1 LLYIDLTVV
10 GYALYYIL
18 PAYVANAMPTLFG
31 GKTLID
37 LDRRFIDGRPIF
49 GEHKTIRGF
58 IIGLV
63 AGVAVAFVQGS
74 LIIGSV
80 LTLGALLGDLGGAF
94 IKRRLNFSPGQPFPI
109 LDQLDF
115 IAGAFLLVS
124 LVSAPSLETIFFIT
138 VLTPFLHIL
147 TNTCA
152 YLLRIKDVPW

>member
-1 LLYIDLTVV
+1 MTV

-18 PAYVANAMPTLFG
+18 PAYVANAMPTIFG

-37 LDRRFIDGRPIF
+37 FDHRFIDGRPIF

-58 IIGLV
+58 IVGLV
-63 AGVAVAFVQGS
+63 AGIATAFVQGA
-74 LIIGSV
+74 LTVGSI

-115 IAGAFLLVS
+115 IIGALLLVS
-124 LVSAPSLETIFFIT
+124 LVSVPSMETIFFIT
-138 VLTPFLHIL
+138 ILTPLFHIL
-147 TNTCA
+147 ANTFA
-152 YLLRIKDVPW
+152 YLLRLKKVPW

>member
-1 LLYIDLTVV
+1 MYVDLTVV

-37 LDRRFIDGRPIF
+37 FDRRFIDGRPIF
-49 GEHKTIRGF
+49 GEHKTVRGF

-74 LIIGSV
+74 LIVGSV

-115 IAGAFLLVS
+115 IVGAFLLVS
-124 LVSAPSLETIFFIT
+124 LVSVPSIETIFFIT
-138 VLTPFLHIL
+138 ILTPFFHIL
-147 TNTCA
+147 TNTFA